1 MMLRLYLKD
10 RVLLLLNHTENLV
23 EQMKSFKQ
31 WNITV
36 YVLNRKEEALFPQ
49 TISTNLWS
57 YQLNTSLV

>member
-57 YQLNTSLV
+57 YQL